1 MKRSNVRGAKG
12 PCHLQSLQRKEGK
25 DEMIKT
31 SIDLQ
36 DLRRRIYVK
45 AKAEPSW
52 RFWGLYVHVCK
63 IETLRKAYEM
73 AKQNDGAP
81 GVDGVTFEAIEAQGV
96 EALLEQLRNELTE
109 HTYQPLPARRQE
121 IPKDGGKV
129 RVLSIPA
136 IRDRVVQGALKLIL
150 EPVFEADF
158 QPGSFGYR
166 PKRTAHDAI
175 KRVAEAVVQRKTR
188 VLDFDLRAY
197 FDNIRHDRLL
207 EKVAQ
212 RVNDA
217 DVMHL
222 LKVMLKASGKMGV
235 PQGGVISP
243 LLSNL
248 YLNEVDRML
257 ERAREVTRNGKYTYI
272 EYARFADDLVIL
284 IDAYKRH
291 DWLTGAVTKR
301 LREEFDKLQVEINDE
316 KSRIVDL
323 ERGESFGYLGFDFR
337 YLRSLRGAMRPHY
350 TPKLKKR
357 TALLRELKEVFR
369 RHRSQPI
376 EKVISLINPMLRGWV
391 NYFAVGHSSE
401 YFGYI
406 KDWVEKKVRRHMA
419 HAQKRRGFGWERWSR
434 PWLYDTLKLF
444 NGYRV
449 RRDGPKVAPAG

>member
-1 MKRSNVRGAKG
+1 MSAERRGPAICDASNQG
-12 PCHLQSLQRKEGK
+12 EGK
-25 DEMIKT
+25 DEMTKA

-63 IETLRKAYEM
+63 TETLRAAYEM

-96 EALLEQLRNELTE
+96 EALLEQLRDELTGR
-109 HTYQPLPARRQE
+109 TYRPLPARKHE

-136 IRDRVVQGALKLIL
+136 IRGRVVQGALKLTL

-175 KRVAEAVVQRKTR
+175 KRVAEAIVQRKTR

-197 FDNIRHDRLL
+197 FDNVRHDRLL
-207 EKVAQ
+207 GKVAQ
-212 RVNDA
+212 RVDDA
-217 DVMHL
+217 EIMHL
-222 LKVMLKASGKMGV
+222 LKVMLKASGKKGV

-257 ERAREVTRNGKYTYI
+257 ERARAVTRNGKHTYI
-272 EYARFADDLVIL
+272 EYARFADDLVVL
-284 IDAYKRH
+284 IDAYRRH
-291 DWLTGAVTKR
+291 DWLIGAVNKR
-301 LREEFDKLQVEINDE
+301 LREEFDKLRVEINDE
-316 KSRIVDL
+316 KSRMVDL
-323 ERGESFGYLGFDFR
+323 ERGESFGVLGFDFR
-337 YLRSLRGAMRPHY
+337 YLRSLRGVMRPHY
-350 TPKLKKR
+350 TPKRKKR
-357 TALLRELKEVFR
+357 TALLRQLKQVFR

-376 EKVISLINPMLRGWV
+376 ERVISLINPMLRGWV
-391 NYFAVGHSSE
+391 NYFAVGNSSE
-401 YFGYI
+401 CFTYI
-406 KDWVEKKVRRHMA
+406 KDWVEKKVRRHLA
-419 HAQKRRGFGWERWSR
+419 HARKRKGFGWERWSR
-434 PWLYDTLKLF
+434 PWLYVTLGLF
-444 NGYRV
+444 NSYRV
-449 RRDGPKVAPAG
+449 RHDRPKVAPV

>member
-1 MKRSNVRGAKG
+1 MSVEPRGPAICNASK
-12 PCHLQSLQRKEGK
+12 PREGK
-25 DEMIKT
+25 DEMTKA
-31 SIDLQ
+31 SIQLQ

-63 IETLRKAYEM
+63 KETLRAAYEM

-81 GVDGVTFEAIEAQGV
+81 GVDGVTFEAVEAQGV
-96 EALLEQLRNELTE
+96 EALLEQLRDELTRR
-109 HTYQPLPARRQE
+109 TYKPLPARKHE

-175 KRVAEAVVQRKTR
+175 KRVAEAIVHRKTR

-197 FDNIRHDRLL
+197 FDNVRHDRLL
-207 EKVAQ
+207 EKVAR

-217 DVMHL
+217 DILHL
-222 LKVMLKASGKMGV
+222 LKIVLKASGEKGV

-243 LLSNL
+243 LLSNV

-257 ERAREVTRNGKYTYI
+257 ERARETTCYGKYTCI

-284 IDAYKRH
+284 IDAHKRH
-291 DWLTGAVTKR
+291 DWLIAAVEKR
-301 LREEFDKLQVEINDE
+301 LREEFAKLRVEINDE
-316 KSRIVDL
+316 KSRIADL
-323 ERGESFGYLGFDFR
+323 ARGESFGFLGFDFR
-337 YLRSLRGAMRPHY
+337 YLRSLRGVMRPHY

-357 TALLRELKEVFR
+357 TALLRELKAVFR
-369 RHRSQPI
+369 RHRSQPVDR
-376 EKVISLINPMLRGWV
+376 VISLLNPVLRGWV
-391 NYFAVGHSSE
+391 NYFAVGHSSAC
-401 YFGYI
+401 FSYI
-406 KDWVEKKVRRHMA
+406 QDWVEKKVRRHL
-419 HAQKRRGFGWERWSR
+419 AQARKRGGFGWERWSR
-434 PWLYDTLKLF
+434 PWLYDTLRLF
-444 NGYRV
+444 NSYRV
-449 RRDGPKVAPAG
+449 RRDGPKVAPA

>member
-1 MKRSNVRGAKG
+1 M
-12 PCHLQSLQRKEGK
+12 
-25 DEMIKT
+25 
-31 SIDLQ
+31 
-36 DLRRRIYVK
+36 
-45 AKAEPSW
+45 
-52 RFWGLYVHVCK
+52 
-63 IETLRKAYEM
+63 
-73 AKQNDGAP
+73 
-81 GVDGVTFEAIEAQGV
+81 
-96 EALLEQLRNELTE
+96 EALLGQIRGELTG
-109 HTYQPLPARRQE
+109 HTYAPLPARRQE
-121 IPKDGGKV
+121 IPKDDGKV

-175 KRVAEAVVQRKTR
+175 KRVAEAIVQRKTR

-197 FDNIRHDRLL
+197 FDNVRHDRLL

-212 RVNDA
+212 RVE
-217 DVMHL
+217 DVDILHL
-222 LKVMLKASGKMGV
+222 LKVMLKASGKKGV

-291 DWLTGAVTKR
+291 DWLIGAVDKR
-301 LREEFDKLQVEINDE
+301 LREEFGKLQVEINDE
-316 KSRIVDL
+316 KSRMGDL
-323 ERGESFGYLGFDFR
+323 ERGESFGFLGFDFR

-357 TALLRELKEVFR
+357 TALMRELKEVFR

-376 EKVISLINPMLRGWV
+376 ERVISLINPVLRGWV

-401 YFGYI
+401 CFSFV
-406 KDWVEKKVRRHMA
+406 KDWVEKKVRRHL
-419 HAQKRRGFGWERWSR
+419 AQARKRKGFGWKRWSR

-444 NGYRV
+444 SGYRV
-449 RRDGPKVAPAG
+449 RRDMPKVAPA

>member
-1 MKRSNVRGAKG
+1 MRNHRSKVGRITGETGKSAEDERVAAGSIVATKRRNVRGAKG
-12 PCHLQSLQRKEGK
+12 PCHLQSLQQREGK
-25 DEMIKT
+25 DEMIKA
-31 SIDLQ
+31 SMDLQ

-63 IETLRKAYEM
+63 METLRAAYEM

-81 GVDGVTFEAIEAQGV
+81 GVDGVTFEAIEARGV
-96 EALLEQLRNELTE
+96 ESLLEQLRNELTE
-109 HTYQPLPARRQE
+109 HTYQPLPARKQE

-166 PKRTAHDAI
+166 PRRTAHDAI
-175 KRVAEAVVQRKTR
+175 RRVAEAIVQRKTR

-197 FDNIRHDRLL
+197 FDNVRHDGLL

-212 RVNDA
+212 RVDDA

-222 LKVMLKASGKMGV
+222 LKVMLKASGRMGV

-284 IDAYKRH
+284 IGWSTLSEVKASGF
-291 DWLTGAVTKR
+291 WVSTSATSAVYA
-301 LREEFDKLQVEINDE
+301 
-316 KSRIVDL
+316 
-323 ERGESFGYLGFDFR
+323 ERCGR
-337 YLRSLRGAMRPHY
+337 TTRRSL
-350 TPKLKKR
+350 KS
-357 TALLRELKEVFR
+357 ER
-369 RHRSQPI
+369 R
-376 EKVISLINPMLRGWV
+376 
-391 NYFAVGHSSE
+391 
-401 YFGYI
+401 
-406 KDWVEKKVRRHMA
+406 
-419 HAQKRRGFGWERWSR
+419 
-434 PWLYDTLKLF
+434 
-444 NGYRV
+444 
-449 RRDGPKVAPAG
+449 

>member
-1 MKRSNVRGAKG
+1 M
-12 PCHLQSLQRKEGK
+12 
-25 DEMIKT
+25 
-31 SIDLQ
+31 
-36 DLRRRIYVK
+36 
-45 AKAEPSW
+45 
-52 RFWGLYVHVCK
+52 
-63 IETLRKAYEM
+63 ETLREAYEM
-73 AKQNDGAP
+73 AKKNDGAP
-81 GVDGVTFEAIEAQGV
+81 GVDGVTFEAIEAQGA
-96 EALLEQLRNELTE
+96 EALLEQLRDELIGR
-109 HTYQPLPARRQE
+109 TYKPLPARRQE

-136 IRDRVVQGALKLIL
+136 IRDRVVQGALKLIV

-175 KRVAEAVVQRKTR
+175 KRVAEAIVQRKTR
-188 VLDFDLRAY
+188 VLDFDLRSY
-197 FDNIRHDRLL
+197 FDNVRHDRLL
-207 EKVAQ
+207 EKVAK
-212 RVNDA
+212 RVDDA
-217 DVMHL
+217 DIMHL
-222 LKVMLKASGKMGV
+222 LKVMLKASGKRGV

-257 ERAREVTRNGKYTYI
+257 ERAKETTHQGKYTYI

-284 IDAYKRH
+284 VDAYKRH
-291 DWLTGAVTKR
+291 DWLIGAVEKR

-316 KSRIVDL
+316 KSRTVDL
-323 ERGESFGYLGFDFR
+323 GRGESFGFLGFDFR
-337 YLRSLRGAMRPHY
+337 YLRSVHSGAWRPHY

-376 EKVISLINPMLRGWV
+376 ERVISLINPVLRGWV

-401 YFGYI
+401 CFSFI
-406 KDWVEKKVRRHMA
+406 KDWMEKKTRRHLA
-419 HAQKRRGFGWERWSR
+419 HAQKRKGFGWKRWNR
-434 PWLYDTLKLF
+434 RWLYDTLRLF

-449 RRDGPKVAPAG
+449 RRDTLKVAPAG